1 MSNIENHT
9 PLQLRIDDVAFK
21 SMNAMKVV
29 FGDGRDYL
37 VDFREAIGRNPIL
50 RPVLS
55 RELFRQAEIADL
67 GRTLRW
73 PGSEDLEV
81 SSDQV
86 RAWGVDQAGGFSH
99 ARFIQWMWNHQ
110 LTLSS
115 AAEALGL
122 SRRMVAYYRD
132 GSKEIP
138 RTVALAC
145 KGWEALQAA

>member
-9 PLQLRIDDVAFK
+9 PLHLRIDGVAVEGP
-21 SMNAMKVV
+21 NVLKVV
-29 FGDGRDYL
+29 FGDGRSYL
-37 VDFREAIGRNPIL
+37 VDFKEAIGKNPIL

-55 RELFRQAEIADL
+55 RELFSQAEIVEL
-67 GRTLRW
+67 GRMLRW

-86 RAWGVDQAGGFSH
+86 LAWGVDQAGGFSH
-99 ARFIQWMWNHQ
+99 TRFIEWMWNNE

-115 AAEALGL
+115 AAVALGL